1 MKQYKP
7 GEFAK
12 KVNRTINTLRA
23 WDKSGKLPAKRTPAG
38 QRYYTD
44 EDFNAVL
51 GISFPEAERKIV
63 VYARVSSHGQKKDLE
78 SQKIA
83 LEQFCMSSGRE
94 IGLLLSDIGSGL
106 NYKRKHFLALMEMVE
121 KGEVSELVI
130 AHKDRLVRFGFEFFE
145 SFCERHKT
153 KLTVMNA
160 ESLSPEQELTQDL
173 MSVVHVFSSRL
184 YGLRKYAKK
193 IEQLACEKQE
203 KED

>member
-44 EDFNAVL
+44 EDFNTVL
-51 GISFPEAERKIV
+51 GISVPEAERKIV

-83 LEQFCMSSGRE
+83 LEQFCINSGRE

-106 NYKRKHFLALMEMVE
+106 NYKRKHFLALMELVE

-160 ESLSPEQELTQDL
+160 ESLSPEEELTQDL

-193 IEQLACEKQE
+193 IEQFAQE

>member
-51 GISFPEAERKIV
+51 GISVPEAERKIV

-106 NYKRKHFLALMEMVE
+106 NYKRKHFLALMELVE

-160 ESLSPEQELTQDL
+160 ESLSPEEELTQDL

-193 IEQLACEKQE
+193 IEQFAQE

>member
-23 WDKSGKLPAKRTPAG
+23 WDKSGKLPAKRTPSG
-38 QRYYTD
+38 QRYYT
-44 EDFNAVL
+44 EDDFHLVL
-51 GISFPEAERKIV
+51 GISVPESQRKV
-63 VYARVSSHGQKKDLE
+63 VIYARVSSHGQKKDLE
-78 SQKIA
+78 SQKTA
-83 LEQFCMSSGRE
+83 LEQFCIASGRP
-94 IGLLLSDIGSGL
+94 ISVILTDIGSGL
-106 NYKRKHFLALMEMVE
+106 NYKRKHFLSVMEMIE
-121 KGEVSELVI
+121 KGEVAELVI

-145 SFCERHKT
+145 DFCERHNT

-193 IEQLACEKQE
+193 IEAMAEE
-203 KED
+203 KEA